1 LGWADSGLT
10 DVRAGDTAV
19 SRRDVSVKECTMI
32 LKGKSMVVTGG
43 NSGIGEAIVL
53 AAAAEGANVVV
64 DYVAHPKET
73 DSLIA
78 KVEAAG
84 GHAVGVEADISR
96 AADLHTMIEKAINT
110 FGRLDVLVNN
120 AGIETRTSLLDTTEA
135 DFDKVIAVNLKSAF
149 FGTQL
154 AARQFI
160 SQGEGGLVLNISSVH
175 EDWPMP
181 GNIAY
186 CVSKGGVR
194 MLTRTAGVELGEHD
208 IRVVNIA
215 PGAVAT
221 PINAST
227 EDDPEKMKALQA
239 AIPLHRMAQPSDIAD
254 VVVFLASGKASYMTA
269 TTVVI
274 DGGIMQG
281 SVGL

>member
-1 LGWADSGLT
+1 MLLSGKT
-10 DVRAGDTAV
+10 
-19 SRRDVSVKECTMI
+19 I
-32 LKGKSMVVTGG
+32 VVTGG

-53 AAAAEGANVVV
+53 AAAAEGANVVI
-64 DYVAHPKET
+64 DYVAHAEAT
-73 DSLIA
+73 TALIEQV
-78 KVEAAG
+78 KAAG
-84 GHAVGVEADISR
+84 GQAVGVDADVSQC
-96 AADLHTMIEKAINT
+96 ADLEKMVQTAVET
-110 FGRLDVLVNN
+110 YGRLDVLINN

-135 DFDKVIAVNLKSAF
+135 DFEKVIAINMKSAF
-149 FGTQL
+149 FGTQA

-160 SQGEGGLVLNISSVH
+160 AQGEGGLVLNISSVH

-186 CVSKGGVR
+186 CVSKGGIR

-227 EDDPEKMKALQA
+227 EADPSKLQTLDK
-239 AIPLHRMAQPSDIAD
+239 AIPLGRMAQSSEIAD
-254 VVVFLASGKASYMTA
+254 VFLASGKAAYMTA

>member
-1 LGWADSGLT
+1 MLLA
-10 DVRAGDTAV
+10 
-19 SRRDVSVKECTMI
+19 
-32 LKGKSMVVTGG
+32 GKSIVVTGG

-64 DYVAHPKET
+64 DYVTHPEEAT
-73 DSLIA
+73 ALIA
-78 KVEAAG
+78 RVEAAG
-84 GHAVGVEADISR
+84 GHAVGVRADVSK
-96 AADLHTMIEKAINT
+96 AADLQAMIQAAVDT
-110 FGRLDVLVNN
+110 YGRLDVLVNN

-135 DFDKVIAVNLKSAF
+135 DFDRVVAVNMKSAF
-149 FGTQL
+149 FGTQS

-160 SQGEGGLVLNISSVH
+160 AQGGGGLVINISSVH

-186 CVSKGGVR
+186 CVSKGGIR
-194 MLTRTAGVELGEHD
+194 MLTRTAGVELGPHG
-208 IRVVNIA
+208 IRVVNVA
-215 PGAVAT
+215 PGAVST

-227 EDDPEKMKALQA
+227 ESDPAKMRALDA
-239 AIPLHRMAQPSDIAD
+239 AIPLGRMAEPAEIAD
-254 VVVFLASGKASYMTA
+254 VVVFLASGRAGYMTA

-281 SVGL
+281 SIGL

>member
-1 LGWADSGLT
+1 MLL
-10 DVRAGDTAV
+10 
-19 SRRDVSVKECTMI
+19 
-32 LKGKSMVVTGG
+32 LGKSVVVTGG

-53 AAAAEGANVVV
+53 AAAAEGANVVI
-64 DYVAHPKET
+64 DYVAHPEET
-73 DSLIA
+73 TALIS

-84 GHAVGVEADISR
+84 GHAVGVLADVSQ
-96 AADLHTMIEKAINT
+96 AADLHTMVQTAVESY
-110 FGRLDVLVNN
+110 GRLDVLINN

-135 DFDKVIAVNLKSAF
+135 DFDKVMAINMKSAF
-149 FGTQL
+149 FGTQ
-154 AARQFI
+154 AAAKQFI
-160 SQGEGGLVLNISSVH
+160 AQGGRGLILNISSVH

-186 CVSKGGVR
+186 CVSKGGIR
-194 MLTRTAGVELGEHD
+194 MLTRTAGVELGAHG

-221 PINAST
+221 PINDST
-227 EDDPEKMKALQA
+227 EADPTKMKALDA
-239 AIPLHRMAQPSDIAD
+239 AIPLGRMAQSSEIAD
-254 VVVFLASGKASYMTA
+254 VVVFLASGKAGYMTA

>member
-1 LGWADSGLT
+1 MLL
-10 DVRAGDTAV
+10 R
-19 SRRDVSVKECTMI
+19 
-32 LKGKSMVVTGG
+32 GKSVVVTGG

-53 AAAAEGANVVV
+53 AAAAEGANVVI
-64 DYVAHPKET
+64 DYVAHPEET
-73 DSLIA
+73 TALIG

-84 GHAVGVEADISR
+84 GRAVGVQADVSQ
-96 AADLHTMIEKAINT
+96 AADLHRMVQTAVDS
-110 FGRLDVLVNN
+110 FGRLDVLINN

-135 DFDKVIAVNLKSAF
+135 DFDKVMAVNLKSAF
-149 FGTQL
+149 FGTQ
-154 AARQFI
+154 AAAKQFI
-160 SQGEGGLVLNISSVH
+160 SQGGGGLVLNVSSVH

-186 CVSKGGVR
+186 CVSKGGIR
-194 MLTRTAGVELGEHD
+194 MLTRTAGVELGAHG
-208 IRVVNIA
+208 IRVINIA

-227 EDDPEKMKALQA
+227 EADPAKMKALDA
-239 AIPLHRMAQPSDIAD
+239 AIPLGRMAESSEIAD
-254 VVVFLASGKASYMTA
+254 VIVFLASGKAGYMTA

>member
-1 LGWADSGLT
+1 VLLQ
-10 DVRAGDTAV
+10 
-19 SRRDVSVKECTMI
+19 
-32 LKGKSMVVTGG
+32 GKSIVVTGG

-53 AAAAEGANVVV
+53 AAAAEGANVTI
-64 DYVAHPKET
+64 DYVTHPEET
-73 DSLIA
+73 TALIA
-78 KVEAAG
+78 EVEAAG
-84 GHAVGVEADISR
+84 GHAVGVQADITQ
-96 AADLHTMIEKAINT
+96 AADLQKMMQTAVEAY
-110 FGRLDVLVNN
+110 GRLDVLINN

-135 DFDKVIAVNLKSAF
+135 DFDTVMAVNMRSAF
-149 FGTQL
+149 FGAQA

-160 SQGEGGLVLNISSVH
+160 AQGGGGLILNISSVH

-186 CVSKGGVR
+186 CVSKGGMR
-194 MLTRTAGVELGEHD
+194 MLTRTAGVELGAHG
-208 IRVVNIA
+208 IRMVNIA
-215 PGAVAT
+215 PGAVST

-227 EDDPEKMKALQA
+227 EADPAKMKALDA
-239 AIPLHRMAQPSDIAD
+239 AIPLGRMAQSSEIAD
-254 VVVFLASGKASYMTA
+254 VVVFLASGKAGYMTA

>member
-1 LGWADSGLT
+1 VLLQ
-10 DVRAGDTAV
+10 
-19 SRRDVSVKECTMI
+19 
-32 LKGKSMVVTGG
+32 GKSVVVTGG

-53 AAAAEGANVVV
+53 AAAAEGANVVI
-64 DYVAHPKET
+64 DYVTHPEET
-73 DSLIA
+73 TALIA

-84 GHAVGVEADISR
+84 GHAVGVQADVSK
-96 AADLHTMIEKAINT
+96 AADLHTMVSTAVEAY
-110 FGRLDVLVNN
+110 GRLDVLINN
-120 AGIETRTSLLDTTEA
+120 AGIENRTSLLETSEA
-135 DFDKVIAVNLKSAF
+135 DFDKVMAINLKSAF
-149 FGTQL
+149 FGTQ
-154 AARQFI
+154 AAAKQFI
-160 SQGEGGLVLNISSVH
+160 AQGGGGLVLNISSVH

-186 CVSKGGVR
+186 CVSKGGIR
-194 MLTRTAGVELGEHD
+194 MLTRTAGVELGEQD

-221 PINAST
+221 PINAAT
-227 EDDPEKMKALQA
+227 EADPTKMKALNA
-239 AIPLHRMAQPSDIAD
+239 AIPLGRMAQSSEIAD
-254 VVVFLASGKASYMTA
+254 VVVFLASGKAAYMTA